1 MMGSA
6 LRKRLPIES
15 LSDVRWAKVERS
27 LFDPRWRR
35 APRRRAI
42 RPSVSVW
49 TWRTAIGLACA
60 TALAWA
66 LVAVGWHDSLRSKGG
81 SEPLRVETAATP
93 VHVELGDSALDVG
106 PQSRVRIAGD
116 DARGT
121 VIDLES
127 GRIECEVAPRK
138 GRPPVRVLA
147 GKVEVRV
154 IGTHFVV
161 ARSGDAA
168 TVDVQHGTVE
178 VTADGLR
185 SYVGGGEHWPP
196 SASAPSVLVE
206 HVPPATAAGATRG
219 PSHAPPPSA
228 MSRATPRERFE
239 AASALEARQPEA
251 ALAIYRDLA
260 EQGGG
265 WGANALFAEGR
276 LQADRGYR
284 DSARAFL
291 REYIGR
297 YPSGPNAED
306 ARRLLERFTDSGH

>member
-1 MMGSA
+1 MGSV
-6 LRKRLPIES
+6 LRKRLPVES

-27 LFDPRWRR
+27 LFDPRWRKP
-35 APRRRAI
+35 PRRHAA
-42 RPSVSVW
+42 RPHVSVW
-49 TWRTAIGLACA
+49 TWRTAIALACT
-60 TALAWA
+60 TALAWT
-66 LVAVGWHDSLRSKGG
+66 LVAVGWHDHLRSKGG

-121 VIDLES
+121 VIDLEN
-127 GRIECEVAPRK
+127 GRIECEVAPRN
-138 GRPPVRVLA
+138 GRAPVRVMA

-154 IGTHFVV
+154 VGTHFVV
-161 ARSGDAA
+161 TRAGDAA

-178 VTADGLR
+178 VTADGR
-185 SYVGGGEHWPP
+185 RWFVGAGAHWPP
-196 SASAPSVLVE
+196 SASAPPFLVE
-206 HVPPATAAGATRG
+206 HVPPAMPAGATRG
-219 PSHAPPPSA
+219 PSHTSSTSVAG
-228 MSRATPRERFE
+228 SRATPRERFE
-239 AASALEARQPEA
+239 SASALEARQPDA

-260 EQGGG
+260 EVGGS

-284 DSARAFL
+284 DSARALL
-291 REYIGR
+291 REYVGR

-306 ARRLLERFTDSGH
+306 ARRLLERLP